1 MKTQQLLRKF
11 RHARMLEND
20 CYVADYTECTG
31 SRTGVVL
38 SEEPFEDIAAFQLK
52 RGKHRV
58 RYVAVNLEQHPAFI
72 KGIENCECFF
82 ASATPCKRPWMLFLE
97 LKYCKAHN
105 IGSHTSKAIS
115 QMASVLRKLLEEEVI
130 DAEDYRIYFNY
141 ASPANRR
148 RQPFTHF
155 IQTPATA
162 LDLIE
167 QYNAYF
173 LGFNQLII
181 ASPQFIRSAKMRL

>member
-1 MKTQQLLRKF
+1 MKTQQMFRKF
-11 RHARMLEND
+11 RHARMLEDD
-20 CYVADYTECTG
+20 CFVADYTEYSN
-31 SRTGVVL
+31 SRAGVVL
-38 SEEPFEDIAAFQLK
+38 AEEPFRDIEAFQLK
-52 RGKHRV
+52 QGRHRV

-72 KGIENCECFF
+72 RGIENCECFF
-82 ASATPCKRPWMLFLE
+82 ASATPCERPWMLFLE
-97 LKYCKAHN
+97 LKYCKARN
-105 IGSHTSKAIS
+105 IGSHTTKAIS
-115 QMASVLRKLLEEEVI
+115 QMAAVLRKLIEEEVI

-155 IQTPATA
+155 VQTPASS
-162 LDLIE
+162 LYLIE

-181 ASPQFIRSAKMRL
+181 ASPQFIRSPKMRL